1 MSKTLISLTKM
12 NNTKLHVLYE
22 DNHLIAVNK
31 KSGDI
36 TQGDKTGDTP
46 LSEIVKDFLKKKY
59 DKPGNV
65 YLGTIHRI
73 DRPTTGV
80 IIYAKTSKALSR
92 MNEKFRNNE
101 ISKKYWAIVKN
112 KLPKQSDIL
121 ENYLSKNN
129 KKNKSFVT
137 KEKDGK
143 YSKLNYKIIKSL
155 DNYHLYEIKPDT
167 GRHHQIRVQLSNIGS
182 PIKGDLKYGAK
193 RSNKDASICLHAR
206 EIVFEHPVTK
216 EELKITAPAPQNT
229 IWNS

>member
-36 TQGDKTGDTP
+36 TQGDKTGDIP

-101 ISKKYWAIVKN
+101 ISKKY
-112 KLPKQSDIL
+112 KL
-121 ENYLSKNN
+121 
-129 KKNKSFVT
+129 
-137 KEKDGK
+137 
-143 YSKLNYKIIKSL
+143 
-155 DNYHLYEIKPDT
+155 
-167 GRHHQIRVQLSNIGS
+167 
-182 PIKGDLKYGAK
+182 
-193 RSNKDASICLHAR
+193 
-206 EIVFEHPVTK
+206 
-216 EELKITAPAPQNT
+216 
-229 IWNS
+229 

>member
-36 TQGDKTGDTP
+36 TQGDKTGDIP

-59 DKPGNV
+59 YKPGNV

-155 DNYHLYEIKPDT
+155 DNYYLYEIKPET

-206 EIVFEHPVTK
+206 EIVFKHPVTK
-216 EELKITAPAPQNT
+216 EELKITAPTPQNI